1 MEAHLSGRIA
11 VVTGAARN
19 IGAAI
24 SRRLA
29 EDGAF
34 VVLADVEPS
43 VHEVA
48 EQLGADRAASHIVD
62 VSSGEDVDSLFDDTI
77 ARFGAVHVLV
87 NNAAVVHAAVR
98 HFLELDEGLWR
109 RVIDVNLTGAYLC
122 SARAARCM
130 AEQRRGVIV
139 NVSSGG
145 ATRAHRGM
153 AAYDASK
160 GAIEALTR
168 ALALDL
174 APYGIRAVGVVP
186 GFIFQEGQSE
196 ESVERAGKTVPLGR
210 MGLPEDVAAAVAF
223 LVSDDA
229 AYISGS
235 MIVVDG
241 AVLVQQR
248 SPQVESFPLDRF
260 PEVEPTVRNPE

>member
-1 MEAHLSGRIA
+1 VEAPLSGRIA

-19 IGAAI
+19 IGAAVA
-24 SRRLA
+24 RRLA
-29 EDGAF
+29 DDGAF

-48 EQLGADRAASHIVD
+48 ERIGTERAVSHIVD
-62 VSSGEDVDSLFDDTI
+62 VSSREDVDRLFDDTI
-77 ARFGAVHVLV
+77 ARFGTVDVLV
-87 NNAAVVHAAVR
+87 NNAAVVLGAVR
-98 HFLELDEGLWR
+98 HFLELDEELWR
-109 RVIDVNLTGAYLC
+109 RVLDVNLTGAYLC
-122 SARAARCM
+122 SARAARRM

-160 GAIEALTR
+160 GAIEAFTR

-186 GFIFQEGQSE
+186 GLIMQEGQSA
-196 ESVERAGKTVPLGR
+196 ESIERTDRTVPLGR
-210 MGLPEDVAAAVAF
+210 IGLPEDVAPAVAF

-229 AYISGS
+229 AYISGT
-235 MIVVDG
+235 MVVVDG

-248 SPQVESFPLDRF
+248 SPQIESFPVERF
-260 PEVEPTVRNPE
+260 PEVPIAERPK

>member
-1 MEAHLSGRIA
+1 VEAHLSGRIA
-11 VVTGAARN
+11 IVTGAARN
-19 IGAAI
+19 IGAAVA
-24 SRRLA
+24 RRLA

-34 VVLADVEPS
+34 VVLADIEPA

-48 EQLGADRAASHIVD
+48 ERLGADRAVAHSVD
-62 VSSGEDVDSLFDDTI
+62 VGAKEDVDRLFDDTL
-77 ARFGAVHVLV
+77 ARFGTVDVLV
-87 NNAAVVHAAVR
+87 NNAAVVLGAVR
-98 HFLELDEGLWR
+98 HFLELDEELWN
-109 RVIDVNLTGAYLC
+109 RVIGVNLTGTYLC

-153 AAYDASK
+153 VAYDASK
-160 GAIEALTR
+160 GAIEAFTR

-186 GFIFQEGQSE
+186 GLIQQEGQSA
-196 ESVERAGKTVPLGR
+196 ESIERTARTVPLGR
-210 MGLPEDVAAAVAF
+210 IGLPEDVAPAVSF

-229 AYISGS
+229 AYITGS
-235 MIVVDG
+235 LIVVDG

-248 SPQVESFPLDRF
+248 SPQVESFPLERF
-260 PEVEPTVRNPE
+260 PEIEPVESSK